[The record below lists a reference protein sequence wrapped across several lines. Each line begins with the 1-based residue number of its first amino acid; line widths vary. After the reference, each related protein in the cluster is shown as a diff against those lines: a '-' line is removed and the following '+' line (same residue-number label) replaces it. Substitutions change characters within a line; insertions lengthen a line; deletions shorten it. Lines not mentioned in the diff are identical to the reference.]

1 MIVQEKHCEHESD
14 CDCDCDGDGDGG
26 EEAEVLAYFILWS

>member
-1 MIVQEKHCEHESD
+1 MIVQEKHCERES
-14 CDCDCDGDGDGG
+14 DCDGDGDGG

>member
-1 MIVQEKHCEHESD
+1 MIVQEKHCERESD
-14 CDCDCDGDGDGG
+14 YDCDGDGDGG